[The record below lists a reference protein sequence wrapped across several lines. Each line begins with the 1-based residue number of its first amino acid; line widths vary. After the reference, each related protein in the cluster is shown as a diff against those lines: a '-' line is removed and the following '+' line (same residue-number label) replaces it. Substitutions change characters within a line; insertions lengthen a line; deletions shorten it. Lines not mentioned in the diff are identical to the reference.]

1 MVRRMGAVPLL
12 AFAFLVIGVLMVKNL
27 AMAQAPVLIRRAKMP
42 PPPLPSVDPFL
53 SAARSE
59 GFKSEFYPL
68 PKPPRCIKLGRGQK
82 RPWCIAWNQC
92 VFRHPNKR

>member
-1 MVRRMGAVPLL
+1 MAIRMRAVLPLM
-12 AFAFLVIGVLMVKNL
+12 FAFLVIGVLMVKNL
-27 AMAQAPVLIRRAKMP
+27 AMAQVAPVLIRRAKMP

-68 PKPPRCIKLGRGQK
+68 PKPPRCVK
-82 RPWCIAWNQC
+82 
-92 VFRHPNKR
+92 